1 MSTSNNSVTLIPK
14 PQHHIVHREEQWM
27 MIDSEIRKRLTEPV
41 LTKSVIAIFGTA
53 GIGKS
58 TFLRETLITRLQEKY
73 SSLPVSK
80 IDFDKELADQRYDG
94 KLRGNILIDLIA
106 GFEKSSNKSAN
117 IDSLKRKWETAIL
130 KSSGKKKL
138 EQIEFD
144 LINAFTE
151 YILLLSSKPGNHPV
165 IIILDTI
172 EQADREVVGWLQEKL
187 QAQTTDSGYVL
198 WLVAGRQPLECQPFF
213 LRPRYHWLPFEPFK
227 TQQIQSQIPEHPELA
242 TAVQKY
248 SFGLPAATTKLVDVI
263 LKIEKEQQK
272 SVELPD
278 LEKEQ
283 VKEQLILS

>member
-130 KSSGKKKL
+130 KSSGKKRLAEVNKL
-138 EQIEFD
+138 LEKESFAADARKGLAKLDKELAKLGYDISAHEEKRKEEFD
-144 LINAFTE
+144 LREIEEE
-151 YILLLSSKPGNHPV
+151 YRKLDSARELSKRIGKEISELVEERSKKKEEV
-165 IIILDTI
+165 
-172 EQADREVVGWLQEKL
+172 RESEETHRIA
-187 QAQTTDSGYVL
+187 AQTLAESESLNPNLDE
-198 WLVAGRQPLECQPFF
+198 AER
-213 LRPRYHWLPFEPFK
+213 
-227 TQQIQSQIPEHPELA
+227 ELFA
-242 TAVQKY
+242 LHE
-248 SFGLPAATTKLVDVI
+248 G
-263 LKIEKEQQK
+263 
-272 SVELPD
+272 
-278 LEKEQ
+278 
-283 VKEQLILS
+283 